1 MSESLNDL
9 RQRLAGVSQTRQI
22 TNAMFLLSTSTLKK
36 TLAGMD
42 YSLRYHDAL
51 RGTMREILSISQD
64 AGIRNRYLEVSPK
77 GTSLYLSVMGDK
89 GLCGNYNYSVAA
101 LTAEVKRKRENAM
114 LYCFGLEG
122 EEYLKAR
129 GLQPDRVLP
138 GSSMHPDL
146 RLARDL
152 SKALIDMYITDEVN
166 EVYIIYTPYRAVNRE
181 PVCFRML
188 PLLSSDFPEIP
199 ERDVPSELLYE
210 PSAEAVFE
218 HIVPLYCASLL
229 YNILVQACASENAA
243 RMDAMQ
249 SATDNADE
257 MINELGARMNAVR
270 QLSIT
275 NEITEIA
282 AATAQRERGEQR
294 Q

>member
-1 MSESLNDL
+1 MSESLNDIK
-9 RQRLAGVSQTRQI
+9 QRLISVKQTRQI

-36 TLAGMD
+36 MLAGMD
-42 YSLRYHDAL
+42 YSFRYQAAL
-51 RGTMREILSISQD
+51 RQTMREILSITQD
-64 AGIRNRYLEVSPK
+64 AGIHNRYLEVSPK
-77 GTSLYLSVMGDK
+77 GTALYLSVMGDK

-101 LTAEVKRKRENAM
+101 LTAEVKRKNTDSK

-129 GLQPDRVLP
+129 GLTPDRVLP

-146 RLARDL
+146 KLARDL
-152 SKALIDMYITDEVN
+152 SRTLIDMYITDEVN
-166 EVYIIYTPYRAVNRE
+166 EVYIIYTPYKTAGRA

-188 PLLSSDFPEIP
+188 PLMKSDFLDAA
-199 ERDVPSELLYE
+199 ERDTPEELLYE

-218 HIVPLYCASLL
+218 HVVPLYCSSLL
-229 YNILVQACASENAA
+229 YNILVQASASENAS

-249 SATDNADE
+249 NASSNADK
-257 MINELGARMNAVR
+257 MIDELQSRMNAVR
-270 QLSIT
+270 QLNIT

-282 AATAQRERGEQR
+282 AASGLREKGI
-294 Q
+294 

>member
-1 MSESLNDL
+1 MNESLNDI
-9 RQRLAGVSQTRQI
+9 RQRLQGVSQTRQI

-36 TLAGMD
+36 LLADME
-42 YSLRYHDAL
+42 YSLRYHNAL
-51 RGTMREILSISQD
+51 RGAMREILSITQD

-77 GTSLYLSVMGDK
+77 GTALYLSVMGDK

-101 LTAEVKRKRENAM
+101 LTAQVKRERENAM

-122 EEYLKAR
+122 EEYLKAH

-146 RLARDL
+146 QLAREI

-166 EVYIIYTPYRAVNRE
+166 EVYLIYTPYRAANRV

-188 PLLSSDFPEIP
+188 PLLHTDFPELP
-199 ERDVPSELLYE
+199 ERALPTELLYE

-249 SATDNADE
+249 SATNNADG
-257 MINELGARMNAVR
+257 MIEELSARMNAVR

-282 AATAQRERGEQR
+282 AATAQRERGAETP
-294 Q
+294 

>member
-1 MSESLNDL
+1 MNESLNDL
-9 RQRLAGVSQTRQI
+9 KQHLSSVRQTRQI
-22 TNAMFLLSTSTLKK
+22 TNAMFLLSTSMLKK
-36 TLAGMD
+36 MLADMEYSVRYRD
-42 YSLRYHDAL
+42 SLRN
-51 RGTMREILSISQD
+51 TMREILSVTED

-77 GTSLYLSVMGDK
+77 GTALYLSVMGDK
-89 GLCGNYNYSVAA
+89 GLCGNYNYNVAS
-101 LTAEVKRKRENAM
+101 LTAQVKQTRGNAM

-129 GLQPDRVLP
+129 SLFPDRVLP

-146 RLARDL
+146 QLAREL
-152 SKALIDMYITDEVN
+152 SKTLIDMYITDEVN
-166 EVYIIYTPYRAVNRE
+166 EVYIIYTPYRAAKRE

-188 PLLSSDFPEIP
+188 PLLPADFTDLT
-199 ERDVPSELLYE
+199 ERDAPAELLYE

-249 SATDNADE
+249 NATSNADT
-257 MINELGARMNAVR
+257 MMQNLQARINAVR
-270 QLSIT
+270 QLNIT

-282 AATAQRERGEQR
+282 AATSLRERGV
-294 Q
+294 

>member
-1 MSESLNDL
+1 MSESLNDIKQHL
-9 RQRLAGVSQTRQI
+9 MSVKQTRQI

-36 TLAGMD
+36 MLAGME
-42 YSLRYHDAL
+42 YSLRYQAAL
-51 RGTMREILSISQD
+51 RQTMREILGITQD

-77 GTSLYLSVMGDK
+77 GTALYLAVMGDK

-101 LTAEVKRKRENAM
+101 LTAEIKREKADSM

-129 GLQPDRVLP
+129 GLTPDRVMP

-146 RLARDL
+146 KLARDMAR
-152 SKALIDMYITDEVN
+152 ALIDMYITDEVN
-166 EVYIIYTPYRAVNRE
+166 EVYVIYTPYKSVGRA
-181 PVCFRML
+181 PVCFRLL
-188 PLLSSDFPEIP
+188 PLLKSDFLDTMK
-199 ERDVPSELLYE
+199 RDTPNELLYE

-218 HIVPLYCASLL
+218 HMVPLYCSSLL
-229 YNILVQACASENAA
+229 YHILMQASASENAS

-249 SATDNADE
+249 SASSNADQ
-257 MINELGARMNAVR
+257 MIEELQRKMNAVR
-270 QLSIT
+270 QLTIT

-282 AATAQRERGEQR
+282 AASGLREKGI
-294 Q
+294 